1 MKFRTSK
8 DASEIGM
15 KPRLARTLSDYH
27 PFDANDAIR
36 RQVPKSAKPSFPCS
50 LSALK
55 MRRALVRGEYGKQLG
70 ETGFVV
76 VAQGRLSVGVDP
88 VRMLPSQGFANLR
101 AKFGVG
107 VDLVAHGCD
116 TLNGWLSSDG
126 CIDVDFWESLG
137 SAALC
142 QSSAWV
148 WMTFEVVADQAA

>member
-1 MKFRTSK
+1 
-8 DASEIGM
+8 
-15 KPRLARTLSDYH
+15 
-27 PFDANDAIR
+27 
-36 RQVPKSAKPSFPCS
+36 
-50 LSALK
+50 
-55 MRRALVRGEYGKQLG
+55 MRRALARGEYGKQLG

-148 WMTFEVVADQAA
+148 RMTFEVVADQAA